1 MSQTGHKLVDL
12 TEASIMLQQHLIATL
27 LRTET
32 LSQMEVEGI
41 FAGAIESASSRPNG
55 PALVNILRQIAG
67 EEE

>member
-1 MSQTGHKLVDL
+1 MSQTSHKLVDL

-41 FAGAIESASSRPNG
+41 FAGAIESASTRPNG
-55 PALVNILRQIAG
+55 PALVIILRQIAG